1 MIFLHY
7 FTLFGID
14 MHQNRSISLFSTP
27 FDHFHFHPLVTLNCY
42 PELIPCRNGCLPYEK
57 KSRPHCIGST
67 SDTAQTRV
75 RRSPNQA
82 FGDVPQA
89 GLEKRSIHQRSRVV
103 NLVWLGYSDHNQYRQ
118 CLQRELGIF
127 FLTKICADK
136 KEQRVFEKKCPN

>member
-1 MIFLHY
+1 MRDAITKRLC
-7 FTLFGID
+7 
-14 MHQNRSISLFSTP
+14 
-27 FDHFHFHPLVTLNCY
+27 VCY
-42 PELIPCRNGCLPYEK
+42 SCEAKC
-57 KSRPHCIGST
+57 RPHCIRST

-103 NLVWLGYSDHNQYRQ
+103 NLAGWDTDHDQYRQ

-136 KEQRVFEKKCPN
+136 KEQRVFEQKCPN